1 MYKFLICI
9 IFMHVTLFTSD
20 ISNLYQRRTGQLITP
35 LIIPLLRYYPKE
47 INSDF
52 SDSSYQQESRKFFT
66 VAENTAQNIL
76 FEELDAYAAAEC
88 LKQLEKQKTNL
99 DQFSSIAQI
108 HGRPVAS
115 YEDASLNCI
124 DYLMK
129 KYFSLKEKQSN
140 DL

>member
-1 MYKFLICI
+1 MYKFLVYI
-9 IFMHVTLFTSD
+9 IFIDVTLFASD

-47 INSDF
+47 IHSDF

-66 VAENTAQNIL
+66 VAENAAQNIL
-76 FEELDAYAAAEC
+76 FEELDAYAAEEC
-88 LKQLEKQKTNL
+88 LKQLKKQKTNL
-99 DQFSSIAQI
+99 DRFSSIAQI
-108 HGRPVAS
+108 HGRPVVL

-129 KYFSLKEKQSN
+129 KYFSLKEK
-140 DL
+140 